1 MRFWSS
7 SRALWESWDT
17 TGAKRVCA
25 LAGEDPEMERRLNSS
40 ERILP
45 VDVSQS
51 KTGPEGGHFIR
62 AQLLGNALCKYIR
75 KFTSELK
82 IWTVSL
88 IVKSGL
94 RKISKW
100 HVKCRSRV

>member
-17 TGAKRVCA
+17 TGAKGVCA
-25 LAGEDPEMERRLNSS
+25 LAGEDPEMERCLNSS

-45 VDVSQS
+45 VDISQS

-62 AQLLGNALCKYIR
+62 AQLLGNALCKRTENLDCISHR
-75 KFTSELK
+75 SQACGKFQ
-82 IWTVSL
+82 
-88 IVKSGL
+88 SGM
-94 RKISKW
+94 
-100 HVKCRSRV
+100 